1 MQLLRMVFAML
12 LVWAPAAAD
21 ERNAS
26 HPGSINRGSFGPF
39 ERSLSVTAHGYR
51 VMPDPTGTSPA
62 RMVERFEVRPGD
74 CHFNAG
80 WNDCK
85 SDRERSELGERG
97 HQNNAG
103 STAWYGWWLYIPDD
117 WINVFPTKVA
127 LGQFHQV
134 GSHPVWMFQND
145 KGGLYL
151 DDHTTGRTSKLYLLI
166 GESELRGRWH
176 RIEIHAHWTRA
187 PTGFF
192 RVWVNGEQRVDY
204 SGPTMTGKTV
214 YFKYGVYRSFLS
226 RYLQAHGKSEVPA
239 QGAYFAGVKRAN
251 SREQLA
257 D

>member
-1 MQLLRMVFAML
+1 ML
-12 LVWAPAAAD
+12 LVSAPAAAD
-21 ERNAS
+21 QGDSS
-26 HPGSINRGSFGPF
+26 HPGSIDRGSFGPF
-39 ERSLSVTAHGYR
+39 ERSLNVKAHGYA
-51 VMPDPTGTSPA
+51 VIADPTGTAPT

-80 WNDCK
+80 WNDCE

-97 HQNNAG
+97 RQNPVG

-151 DDHTTGRTSKLYLLI
+151 DDHTTGRTRQYHLLI

-176 RIEIHAHWTRA
+176 RIEVHAHWTREE
-187 PTGFF
+187 TGFL

-204 SGPTMTGKTV
+204 SGPTMTAKTV

-226 RYLQAHGKSEVPA
+226 RYLQAHGNSEVPA
-239 QGAYFAGVKRAN
+239 QIAYFAGVKRAR
-251 SREQLA
+251 SRDQLV